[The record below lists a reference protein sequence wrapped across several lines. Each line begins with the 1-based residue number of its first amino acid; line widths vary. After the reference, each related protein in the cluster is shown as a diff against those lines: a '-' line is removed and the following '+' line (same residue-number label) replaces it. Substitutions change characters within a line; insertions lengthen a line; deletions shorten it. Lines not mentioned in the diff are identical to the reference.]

1 MDSTMT
7 IKYTIP
13 YGDSSFETFNKENAA
28 FVDKTVFIEV
38 IDHLDTKY
46 PVLLRPRRFGK
57 TTFVQMLLCFYDI
70 SFKDKYNEIF
80 KGTNIIGKNLPT
92 HNTYHVINF
101 DFSGV
106 SGDNSKDLIS
116 NFNHKLAEAFTNFN
130 RRYPDFNFN
139 CEQEELSPS
148 AFIGKFFSHYEMYAK
163 AKNLYILIDE
173 YDNFANDVLSNNRDL
188 FKTITQSNG
197 FLKDFYKTIKTFT
210 NTVVAKTFI
219 TGVSSV
225 SLDSLTSGFNIA
237 KNVTCHPKLNEFAG
251 FTKDELIG
259 LIEKLV
265 DTKALN
271 TTAEALAENMRKAY
285 NGYAFSQ
292 IAKNTLFNASMCL
305 NYISYIDTYQT
316 LANPENIVDIA
327 CAYDASK
334 IADIFKYSQEYI
346 LNEIID
352 DYYNDNE
359 FVIDK
364 LSESI
369 NLNLIENYDKTTV
382 LSLLYYLGYL
392 TISPCDDLDE
402 VHLVCPNRIMKK
414 VFRQCFTYAL
424 VNETTE
430 EAKLSFNLENIIQGN
445 TDIKDF
451 MDSVEKYLSLRITHQ
466 HLLHMSEAYIVGL
479 ISTKL
484 ESSTNK
490 KYKSKD
496 EFEITVPHV
505 GRKFVDLVIDNK
517 KGTCYLFEF
526 KFYSKTK
533 AQQHPNILQDK
544 IAEATAQIN
553 CYKKA
558 VEFEGKTVYSYI
570 AIFESVNCVHF
581 EQV

>member
-1 MDSTMT
+1 MT

-106 SGDNSKDLIS
+106 SGDNSKDLIT

-316 LANPENIVDIA
+316 LANPEDIVDIA
-327 CAYDASK
+327 CAYDTSK

-352 DYYNDNE
+352 DYYTKNE
-359 FVIDK
+359 FVIGK
-364 LSESI
+364 LAESI
-369 NLNLIENYDKTTV
+369 NLNLIENYDKDTV
-382 LSLLYYLGYL
+382 LSLMYYLGYL
-392 TISPCDDLDE
+392 TIKPCNILNE
-402 VHLVCPNRIMKK
+402 VHLVCPNKIMKN
-414 VFRQCFTYAL
+414 VFRKCFTQAL

-430 EAKLSFNLENIIQGN
+430 EKAQKFDVKNMVLGLADIQ
-445 TDIKDF
+445 DF
-451 MDSVEKYLSLRITHQ
+451 MDSVQQYFLLRTTHQ
-466 HLLHMSEAYIVGL
+466 HLLHMSEAYLVGV
-479 ISTKL
+479 IKAKL
-484 ESSTNK
+484 DSEPTLAS
-490 KYKSKD
+490 
-496 EFEITVPHV
+496 FEEQAIHVPNQ
-505 GRKFVDLVIDNK
+505 GEKFVDLLIDNK

-526 KFYSKTK
+526 KFYSKNK
-533 AQQHPNILQDK
+533 AEQHPNILQEK
-544 IAEATAQIN
+544 IAEATTQIN
-553 CYKKA
+553 SYKTA

-570 AIFESVNCVHF
+570 VIFEAANCVHF
-581 EQV
+581 EQVE

>member
-1 MDSTMT
+1 MS
-7 IKYTIP
+7 IQYTNP
-13 YGDSSFETFNKENAA
+13 YGVSSFKNFNKLNRA
-28 FVDKTVFIEV
+28 FVDKTEFINV
-38 IDHLDTKY
+38 IDKLDTPY

-57 TTFVQMLLCFYDI
+57 TTFVQMLDCFYDI
-70 SFKDKYNEIF
+70 SYKDDYDEIF
-80 KGTNIIGKNLPT
+80 KGTKIIEKNLPS
-92 HNTYHVINF
+92 HNTYHVIDFEFSNISGKTSEQLVESFSKNVLNSIKLFLDKYKEVDF
-101 DFSGV
+101 DVEQHRKDPPG
-106 SGDNSKDLIS
+106 DLID
-116 NFNHKLAEAFTNFN
+116 AFFTS
-130 RRYPDFNFN
+130 
-139 CEQEELSPS
+139 CKI
-148 AFIGKFFSHYEMYAK
+148 AFKG
-163 AKNLYILIDE
+163 NQDLYVIIDE
-173 YDNFANDVLSNNRDL
+173 YDNFANEILSKNRDL
-188 FKTITQSNG
+188 FKAITNADG
-197 FLKDFYKTIKTFT
+197 FLKAFYKAIKKHT

-237 KNVTCHPKLNEFAG
+237 KNVTCHPRLNEFAG

-305 NYISYIDTYQT
+305 NYISYIDTYQSI
-316 LANPENIVDIA
+316 ANPEDIVDIA
-327 CAYDASK
+327 CAYDTSK

-352 DYYNDNE
+352 DYYTDNE

-402 VHLVCPNRIMKK
+402 VHLVCPNRLMKK
-414 VFRQCFTYAL
+414 VFRQCFTSAL
-424 VNETTE
+424 VNETTD
-430 EAKLSFNLENIIQGN
+430 EARLSFNLESIIQGN

-451 MDSVEKYLSLRITHQ
+451 IDSVEKYLSLRITHQ

-533 AQQHPNILQDK
+533 AQKHPSILQEK

-553 CYKKA
+553 SYKTA

>member
-1 MDSTMT
+1 MT
-7 IKYTIP
+7 IKYKNP
-13 YGDSSFETFNKENAA
+13 YGDSSFETFNKENVA
-28 FVDKTVFIEV
+28 FVDKTGFIEV

-70 SFKDKYNEIF
+70 SIKDKYNEIF

-106 SGDNSKDLIS
+106 SGDNSKDLIT

-139 CEQEELSPS
+139 CEQVELSPS

-173 YDNFANDVLSNNRDL
+173 YDNFANDVLSNDRDL

-237 KNVTCHPKLNEFAG
+237 KNVTCHPRLNEFAG

-316 LANPENIVDIA
+316 LANPEDIVDIA
-327 CAYDASK
+327 CAYDTSK

-352 DYYNDNE
+352 DYYTKNE
-359 FVIDK
+359 FVIGK
-364 LSESI
+364 LAESI
-369 NLNLIENYDKTTV
+369 NLNLIENYDKDTV
-382 LSLLYYLGYL
+382 LSLMYYLGYL
-392 TISPCDDLDE
+392 TIKPCNILNE
-402 VHLVCPNRIMKK
+402 VHLVCPNKIMKN
-414 VFRQCFTYAL
+414 VFRKCFTQAL
-424 VNETTE
+424 VNETTDE
-430 EAKLSFNLENIIQGN
+430 KALKFDVKNIKLGLADIQ
-445 TDIKDF
+445 DF
-451 MDSVEKYLSLRITHQ
+451 MDSVQQYFLLRTTHQ
-466 HLLHMSEAYIVGL
+466 HLLHMSEAYLVGV
-479 ISTKL
+479 IKAKL
-484 ESSTNK
+484 ESEPTLAS
-490 KYKSKD
+490 
-496 EFEITVPHV
+496 FEDQAIHVPNQ
-505 GRKFVDLVIDNK
+505 GEKFVDLLIDNK

-526 KFYSKTK
+526 KYYSKTK
-533 AQQHPNILQDK
+533 AEQQPNILQEK
-544 IAEATAQIN
+544 IDEAKDQIN
-553 CYKKA
+553 SYKTA

>member
-1 MDSTMT
+1 MT

-130 RRYPDFNFN
+130 RRYTDFNFN

-237 KNVTCHPKLNEFAG
+237 KNVTCHPRLNEFAG
-251 FTKDELIG
+251 FTKDELVG

-265 DTKALN
+265 DTKAFN
-271 TTAEALAENMRKAY
+271 TTADAIAEKMRNAY

-305 NYISYIDTYQT
+305 NYISYIDTYRT

-402 VHLVCPNRIMKK
+402 VHLVCPNRLMKK

-430 EAKLSFNLENIIQGN
+430 EAKLSFNLESIIQGN

-451 MDSVEKYLSLRITHQ
+451 IDSVEKYLSLRITHQ
-466 HLLHMSEAYIVGL
+466 HLLHMSEAYLVGL

>member
-1 MDSTMT
+1 MT

-28 FVDKTVFIEV
+28 FVDKTDFIEV

-70 SFKDKYNEIF
+70 SFKDKYDEIF
-80 KGTNIIGKNLPT
+80 KGTKILEMNLPS
-92 HNTYHVINF
+92 HNSYHVIKF
-101 DFSGV
+101 DFSGI
-106 SGDNSKDLIS
+106 SGTNVESLI
-116 NFNHKLAEAFTNFN
+116 TNFN
-130 RRYPDFNFN
+130 QKVSVGINDFLIRYPDFEFSNDYTGRDPANFID
-139 CEQEELSPS
+139 E
-148 AFIGKFFSHYEMYAK
+148 FFKTFARYSK
-163 AKNLYILIDE
+163 SKSLYILIDE
-173 YDNFANDVLSNNRDL
+173 YDNFANDVLSNDRDL

-197 FLKDFYKTIKTFT
+197 FLKDFYKCIKTFT
-210 NTVVAKTFI
+210 DNVVAKTFI

-237 KNVTCHPKLNEFAG
+237 KNVTCHPRLNEFAG
-251 FTKDELIG
+251 FTKDELVG

-265 DTKALN
+265 DTKAFN
-271 TTAEALAENMRKAY
+271 TTADAIAEKMRNAY

-305 NYISYIDTYQT
+305 NYISYIDTYRT

-402 VHLVCPNRIMKK
+402 VHLVCPNRLMKK
-414 VFRQCFTYAL
+414 VFRQCFTSAL
-424 VNETTE
+424 VNETTD
-430 EAKLSFNLENIIQGN
+430 EAKLSFNLESIIQGN

-451 MDSVEKYLSLRITHQ
+451 IDSVEKYLSLRITHQ

-553 CYKKA
+553 SYKTA

>member
-1 MDSTMT
+1 MT

-13 YGDSSFETFNKENAA
+13 YGDSSFETFNKENTA
-28 FVDKTVFIEV
+28 FVDKTDFIEV

-70 SFKDKYNEIF
+70 SFKDKYDEIF
-80 KGTNIIGKNLPT
+80 KGTKILEMNLPS
-92 HNTYHVINF
+92 HNSYHVIKF
-101 DFSGV
+101 DFSGI
-106 SGDNSKDLIS
+106 SGTNVESLIN
-116 NFNHKLAEAFTNFN
+116 NFNQKFSVGINDFLI
-130 RRYPDFNFN
+130 RYPDFEFSNDYTGRDPANFID
-139 CEQEELSPS
+139 E
-148 AFIGKFFSHYEMYAK
+148 FFKTFARYAK
-163 AKNLYILIDE
+163 SKSLYILIDE

-392 TISPCDDLDE
+392 TISPCDYLDE

>member
-1 MDSTMT
+1 MT

-130 RRYPDFNFN
+130 RRYTDFNFN

-430 EAKLSFNLENIIQGN
+430 EAKLSFNLESIIQGN

-553 CYKKA
+553 SYKTA
-558 VEFEGKTVYSYI
+558 VEFEGKTVFSYI
-570 AIFESVNCVHF
+570 AIFESINCVHF
-581 EQV
+581 ERL

>member
-1 MDSTMT
+1 MT

-251 FTKDELIG
+251 FTKYELIG

-265 DTKALN
+265 DTNALN
-271 TTAEALAENMRKAY
+271 TTADAIAENMRKAY

-292 IAKNTLFNASMCL
+292 NAKTTLFNASMCL
-305 NYISYIDTYQT
+305 NYISYIDTYRT
-316 LANPENIVDIA
+316 LANPEDIVDIA
-327 CAYDASK
+327 CGYNTSK
-334 IADIFKYSQEYI
+334 LADIFKYSQEYI
-346 LNEIID
+346 LKEIID

-553 CYKKA
+553 SYKTA
-558 VEFEGKTVYSYI
+558 VEFEGKTVFSYI
-570 AIFESVNCVHF
+570 AIFESINCVHF
-581 EQV
+581 ERL

>member
-1 MDSTMT
+1 MT

-130 RRYPDFNFN
+130 RRYTDFNFN

-451 MDSVEKYLSLRITHQ
+451 IDSVEKYLSLRITHQ

>member
-1 MDSTMT
+1 MA
-7 IKYTIP
+7 IKYTNP
-13 YGDSSFETFNKENAA
+13 YGSANFNSFNEDKVA
-28 FVDKTVFIEV
+28 FVDKTNFIEV
-38 IDHLDTKY
+38 IDKLDTKY
-46 PVLLRPRRFGK
+46 PILLRPRRFGK
-57 TTFVQMLLCFYDI
+57 TTFVQMLDYFYDI
-70 SFKDKYNEIF
+70 SKKDQYDEVF
-80 KGTNIIGKNLPT
+80 RGTKIIEKNLPS
-92 HNTYHVINF
+92 HNTYHVLNLEFSEIYGNTSAQLVEGF
-101 DFSGV
+101 TSNIIDSITDFL
-106 SGDNSKDLIS
+106 D
-116 NFNHKLAEAFTNFN
+116 
-130 RRYPDFNFN
+130 RYPEVNFEGDEYKN
-139 CEQEELSPS
+139 KTPS
-148 AFIGKFFSHYEMYAK
+148 ALINAFFTSCKIAFKGKQD
-163 AKNLYILIDE
+163 LYVIIDE
-173 YDNFANDVLSNNRDL
+173 YDNFANEILSKNRDL
-188 FKTITQSNG
+188 FKEITNANG
-197 FLKDFYKTIKTFT
+197 FLKAFYKAIKKHTT
-210 NTVVAKTFI
+210 KVIAKTFI

-237 KNVTCHPKLNEFAG
+237 KNVTCHPRLNEFAG

-305 NYISYIDTYQT
+305 NYISYIDTYQSI
-316 LANPENIVDIA
+316 ANPEDIVDIA
-327 CAYDASK
+327 CAYDTSK

-352 DYYNDNE
+352 DYYTDNE

-402 VHLVCPNRIMKK
+402 VHLVCPNRLMKK
-414 VFRQCFTYAL
+414 VFRQCFTSAL
-424 VNETTE
+424 VNETTD
-430 EAKLSFNLENIIQGN
+430 EARLSFNLESIIQGN

-451 MDSVEKYLSLRITHQ
+451 IDSVEKYLSLRITHQ

-553 CYKKA
+553 SYKTA

>member
-1 MDSTMT
+1 MT

-130 RRYPDFNFN
+130 RRYTDFNFN

-430 EAKLSFNLENIIQGN
+430 EAKLSFNLESIIQGN

-451 MDSVEKYLSLRITHQ
+451 IDSVEKYLSLRITHQ

>member
-1 MDSTMT
+1 MT

-106 SGDNSKDLIS
+106 SGDNSKDLIT

-130 RRYPDFNFN
+130 RRYTDFNFN

-352 DYYNDNE
+352 DYYNENE